1 MVALTPSRDNFRSK
15 CIIAT
20 VAARPLDNVK
30 ATPCQIDIFFARS
43 DEIEIDPQREFV
55 MIEARSGYYEG
66 SRHTLKALQKLH
78 QERLV
83 NIDFMEFIADLSS
96 TDSL

>member
-1 MVALTPSRDNFRSK
+1 MVALTPSNDNFRKK
-15 CIIAT
+15 CIIAI

-30 ATPCQIDIFFARS
+30 ATPSLVDIYFARTK
-43 DEIEIDPQREFV
+43 EIELDPQQEWI

-78 QERLV
+78 RER
-83 NIDFMEFIADLSS
+83 
-96 TDSL
+96 